1 MKKESSIFGKR
12 QIEEI
17 ETKIEALVQTE
28 KRANNY
34 EPMSEKA
41 LIDIEI
47 SKMLPDL
54 LRAEYAQDKEKVAYF
69 FAQIFILLSKEGIR
83 LEGGIKTEKEQEDT
97 KSSEVAF
104 SFFGDKNTQEL
115 KAILEQS
122 ARQILTNGYSPF
134 LFLVEAIKEKENALI
149 VKDWNWGEKTTF
161 AEEGEYSD
169 EKGATSEDEAED
181 IFWESRERVRG
192 IKIEIDGIDLINGVY
207 VVGYY
212 VNFDDGRGKFYH
224 EYGVKQVSKVDFEN
238 AKISK

>member
-1 MKKESSIFGKR
+1 MKKENVIFEKG
-12 QIEEI
+12 QVEEI
-17 ETKIEALVQTE
+17 GTKIEALVQTE
-28 KRANNY
+28 KKANNY

-54 LRAEYAQDKEKVAYF
+54 LRAEYTQDKEKVAYF
-69 FAQIFILLSKEGIR
+69 FAQVFILLSKEGVR
-83 LEGGIKTEKEQEDT
+83 LEGGIETEEKQEGT
-97 KSSEVAF
+97 KSSEVAI

-115 KAILEQS
+115 KVILEQS
-122 ARQILTNGYSPF
+122 ARQIFINGYSPF

-161 AEEGEYSD
+161 VEDGEYSD

-181 IFWESRERVRG
+181 IFWESRERARG
-192 IKIEIDGIDLINGVY
+192 IKIEIDGIDLIKGVY

-212 VNFDDGRGKFYH
+212 VTFNDGREKIYH
-224 EYGVKQVSKVDFEN
+224 EYGVKQVSKIEFEK
-238 AKISK
+238 AKISE

>member
-1 MKKESSIFGKR
+1 MKKENAIFEKG
-12 QIEEI
+12 QVEEI
-17 ETKIEALVQTE
+17 GIKIGALVQTE
-28 KRANNY
+28 IQANNY
-34 EPMSEKA
+34 KPTWEKA

-54 LRAEYAQDKEKVAYF
+54 LRAEYTQDKEKVAYF
-69 FAQIFILLSKEGIR
+69 FAQVFILLSKEGIK
-83 LEGGIKTEKEQEDT
+83 LEGGIEAEEKQEGT

-122 ARQILTNGYSPF
+122 ARQIFINGYDPF

-149 VKDWNWGEKTTF
+149 VKGWDWRERTTL
-161 AEEGEYSD
+161 EEGEYSD
-169 EKGATSEDEAED
+169 EKGAISEDEAED
-181 IFWESRERVRG
+181 IFWESRERARG
-192 IKIEIDGIDLINGVY
+192 IKIEIDGIDLINEVY

-238 AKISK
+238 AKINK